1 MTAAIVGY
9 SVRVKVVNERL
20 LAALL
25 RRGKE
30 VVSCV
35 PTFQVGMPKG
45 GQATLYMWSFCCKSV
60 PVFNIRDRTRQ
71 LRQSCRDVRVDEQS
85 PVALQ

>member
-1 MTAAIVGY
+1 
-9 SVRVKVVNERL
+9 VKVNVVNVNVCL
-20 LAALL
+20 LLFL

-45 GQATLYMWSFCCKSV
+45 GQATLYIWFFGKSV
-60 PVFNIRDRTRQ
+60 PVYIRDRTRQ
-71 LRQSCRDVRVDEQS
+71 LR
-85 PVALQ
+85 